1 MVNDPEKLADARRKA
16 IELLGAW
23 RDGDM
28 NLDDVLERIVEIWTG
43 QADRIVRV
51 GEKPKAP
58 EIQG

>member
-1 MVNDPEKLADARRKA
+1 MVNDPAKLAEARRQC

-23 RDGDM
+23 REGEM
-28 NLDDVLERIVEIWTG
+28 NLDVVLERIVEVWTG

-51 GEKPKAP
+51 GEAPKQP